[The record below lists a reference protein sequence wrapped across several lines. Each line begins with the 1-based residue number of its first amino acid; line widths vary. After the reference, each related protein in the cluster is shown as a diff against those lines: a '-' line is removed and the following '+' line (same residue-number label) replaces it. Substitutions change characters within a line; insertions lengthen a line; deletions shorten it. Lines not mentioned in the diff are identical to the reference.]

1 MDKRIVKAKID
12 LMLTSPFWGSLVTR
26 LELADWEGNTFATN
40 GKKLFCPE
48 EKYITDWTFKELVG
62 VLAHE
67 TWHCAGGH
75 IFRMKE
81 KQHMRW
87 NVASDLAT
95 NYLLLQNNYQL
106 PKGGLTDPN
115 YDAMTAE
122 KIYALLPKEQSNN
135 GNGDSENSDG
145 ESSEEEEE
153 QLPQVP
159 QDLLEP
165 DKSLSGNQEKI
176 DAKELEQ
183 EWKES
188 LTSAIHLAKGKGNM
202 PSGMEEYI
210 NDILTPKVSWQEIL
224 YRYLQ
229 IAKGNTDYTTYPFHR
244 SHIHREIYL
253 PSLRGEMIEIAC
265 GVDTSGSISRD
276 DLTRYFSELRG
287 ICSIFGSYTIH
298 FFQCDAKVHSYEIIT
313 EDTEVPTLVQGRGG
327 TDFVPFFDKVL
338 EEQIEE
344 LPVVYFTDLDG
355 NFPDNHYGDG
365 VFWLV
370 RKKQLRNGRDN
381 VPFGTIVEIDD

>member
-1 MDKRIVKAKID
+1 MDLRIRKAKID

-26 LELADWEGNTFATN
+26 LELADWDGDTFATN
-40 GKKLFCPE
+40 GKKLFCPN
-48 EKYITDWTFKELVG
+48 EKYISDWTFKELVG

-75 IFRMKE
+75 IFRMKD

-95 NYLLLQNNYQL
+95 NYLLLQNHFEL
-106 PKGGLTDPN
+106 PKGGLTDPQ
-115 YDAMTAE
+115 YDAMTSE
-122 KIYALLPKEQSNN
+122 KIYALLPNEPSGKEKI
-135 GNGDSENSDG
+135 DG
-145 ESSEEEEE
+145 ESNDDGSSEKEK

-165 DKSLSGNQEKI
+165 EKGLKQ
-176 DAKELEQ
+176 DDTNADPKELEQ

-188 LTSAIHLAKGKGNM
+188 LGNALKIAKEKGNM
-202 PSGMEEYI
+202 PSSLEEYI
-210 NDILTPKVSWQEIL
+210 KDFLTPKVSWQEIL

-229 IAKGNTDYTTYPFHR
+229 TAKGNTDYRTYPFHR
-244 SHIHREIYL
+244 SHIYREMYL
-253 PSLRGEMIEIAC
+253 PSLQGEMIEIAC
-265 GVDTSGSISRD
+265 GVDTSGSIDSD
-276 DLTRYFSELRG
+276 DLRRYFSELRG
-287 ICSIFGSYTIH
+287 ICSIFGSYIIH
-298 FFQCDAKVHSYEIIT
+298 FFQCDTKVHSYDIIT
-313 EDTEVPTLVQGRGG
+313 EDTEIPTLAMGRGG
-327 TDFVPFFDKVL
+327 TNFVPFFERVL
-338 EEQIEE
+338 DEQLEE

-370 RKKQLRNGRDN
+370 RKRQLRYGTRD

>member
-26 LELADWEGNTFATN
+26 LELADWDGDTFATN

-75 IFRMKE
+75 IFRMKD

-106 PKGGLTDPN
+106 PKGGLTDPQ
-115 YDAMTAE
+115 YDSMTAE
-122 KIYALLPKEQSNN
+122 KIYALLPSEPSGKGNEDGESNN
-135 GNGDSENSDG
+135 GGSSG
-145 ESSEEEEE
+145 EEG
-153 QLPQVP
+153 QLPNVP

-165 DKSLSGNQEKI
+165 DKSLSNNQEKI

-188 LTSAIHLAKGKGNM
+188 LTSAVRIAKGKGNM

-210 NDILTPKVSWQEIL
+210 NDILTPKVSWQEVL

-229 IAKGNTDYTTYPFHR
+229 TAKGNTDYRTYPFHR
-244 SHIHREIYL
+244 SHIYREMYL
-253 PSLRGEMIEIAC
+253 PSLQGEMIEIAC
-265 GVDTSGSISRD
+265 GIDTSGSIDSD
-276 DLTRYFSELRG
+276 DLKRYFSELRG
-287 ICSIFGSYTIH
+287 ICSIFGSYIIH
-298 FFQCDAKVHSYEIIT
+298 FFQCDTKVHSYDIIT
-313 EDTEVPTLVQGRGG
+313 EDTEIPTLAMGRGG
-327 TDFVPFFDKVL
+327 TNFVPFFERVL
-338 EEQIEE
+338 DEQLEE

-370 RKKQLRNGRDN
+370 RKRQLRYGTRD

>member
-145 ESSEEEEE
+145 ESSEEEE

-327 TDFVPFFDKVL
+327 TNFVPFFDKVL

>member
-26 LELADWEGNTFATN
+26 LELADWEGDTFATN

-75 IFRMKE
+75 IFRMKD

-95 NYLLLQNNYQL
+95 NYLLLQNHFEL
-106 PKGGLTDPN
+106 PKGGLTDPQ

-122 KIYALLPKEQSNN
+122 KIYALLPSEPSGK
-135 GNGDSENSDG
+135 GNEDG
-145 ESSEEEEE
+145 ESKNGGSSGEEG
-153 QLPQVP
+153 QLPNVP

-165 DKSLSGNQEKI
+165 DKSLSGKQEKI

-188 LTSAIHLAKGKGNM
+188 LTSAVRIAKGKGNM

-210 NDILTPKVSWQEIL
+210 NDILTPKISWQEVL

-229 IAKGNTDYTTYPFHR
+229 TAKGNTDYRTYPFHR
-244 SHIHREIYL
+244 SHIYREMYL
-253 PSLRGEMIEIAC
+253 PSLQGEMIEIAC
-265 GVDTSGSISRD
+265 GIDTSGSIDSD
-276 DLTRYFSELRG
+276 DLKRYFSELRG

-298 FFQCDAKVHSYEIIT
+298 FFQCDTQIQSYDIIT
-313 EDTEVPTLVQGRGG
+313 EDTEVPTLAKGRGG
-327 TDFVPFFDKVL
+327 TDFVPFFERVL
-338 EEQIEE
+338 DEQIEE

-370 RKKQLRNGRDN
+370 RKQQLRHGRDD
-381 VPFGTIVEIDD
+381 VPFGTIIEIDD

>member
-145 ESSEEEEE
+145 ESSEEEE

>member
-1 MDKRIVKAKID
+1 MDLRIRKAKID

-26 LELADWEGNTFATN
+26 LELADWDGDTFATN
-40 GKKLFCPE
+40 GKKLFCPN
-48 EKYITDWTFKELVG
+48 EKYISDWTFKELVG

-75 IFRMKE
+75 IFRMKD

-95 NYLLLQNNYQL
+95 NYLLLQNHFEL
-106 PKGGLTDPN
+106 PKGGLTDPQ
-115 YDAMTAE
+115 YDAMTSE
-122 KIYALLPKEQSNN
+122 KIYALLPNEPSGKEKI
-135 GNGDSENSDG
+135 DG
-145 ESSEEEEE
+145 ESNDDGSSEKEK

-165 DKSLSGNQEKI
+165 EKGLKQ
-176 DAKELEQ
+176 DDTNADPKELEQ

-188 LTSAIHLAKGKGNM
+188 LGNALKIAKEKGNM
-202 PSGMEEYI
+202 PSSLEEYI
-210 NDILTPKVSWQEIL
+210 KDFLTPKVSWQEIL

-229 IAKGNTDYTTYPFHR
+229 IAKGNTDYRTYPFHR
-244 SHIHREIYL
+244 SHIYREMYL
-253 PSLRGEMIEIAC
+253 PSLQGEMIEIAC
-265 GVDTSGSISRD
+265 GVDTSGSIDSD
-276 DLTRYFSELRG
+276 DLRRYFSELRG
-287 ICSIFGSYTIH
+287 ICSIFGSYIIH
-298 FFQCDAKVHSYEIIT
+298 FFQCDTKVHSYDIIT
-313 EDTEVPTLVQGRGG
+313 EDTEIPTLAMGRGG
-327 TDFVPFFDKVL
+327 TNFVPFFERVL
-338 EEQIEE
+338 DEQLEE

-370 RKKQLRNGRDN
+370 RKRQLRYGTRD